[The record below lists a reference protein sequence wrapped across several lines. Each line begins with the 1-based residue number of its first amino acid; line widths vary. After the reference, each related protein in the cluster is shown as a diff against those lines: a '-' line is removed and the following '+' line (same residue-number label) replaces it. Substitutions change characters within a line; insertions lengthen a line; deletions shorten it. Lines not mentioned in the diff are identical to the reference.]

1 MTSKKGFRCHAI
13 TAMILLATSNVV
25 FAEDYQ
31 LPATVNNPVVM
42 PVGAD
47 EFQNGVKNAIIKES
61 GTGPAPET
69 SQATKP
75 TTELPSLSPASSAS
89 PAVNE
94 ITGALSK
101 NPTLV
106 GYQQQVKSGNFDSY
120 GRPAGKSLNK
130 MHKAPGP
137 LQKQMSY
144 M

>member
-1 MTSKKGFRCHAI
+1 
-13 TAMILLATSNVV
+13 MILLATSNVV

-101 NPTLV
+101 TLRLSVISNRLNPEILIVTEDRQERASTKCTKHR
-106 GYQQQVKSGNFDSY
+106 GPFKS
-120 GRPAGKSLNK
+120 R
-130 MHKAPGP
+130 
-137 LQKQMSY
+137 
-144 M
+144 

>member
-1 MTSKKGFRCHAI
+1 
-13 TAMILLATSNVV
+13 MILLATSNVV

-101 NPTLV
+101 TLRLSVISNRLNPEILIVTEDR
-106 GYQQQVKSGNFDSY
+106 Q
-120 GRPAGKSLNK
+120 GKSLNK